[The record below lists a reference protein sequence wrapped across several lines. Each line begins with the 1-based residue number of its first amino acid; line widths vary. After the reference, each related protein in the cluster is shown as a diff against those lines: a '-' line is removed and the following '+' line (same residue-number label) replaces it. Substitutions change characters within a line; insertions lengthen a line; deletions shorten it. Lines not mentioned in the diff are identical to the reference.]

1 MLSKRAKYALKAL
14 IAVARDTSGLPLPAR
29 AIADAENIPAKFLEA
44 ILRELTRAA
53 ILKSDRGINGGYSLR
68 KPPQEIQV
76 VEIMRIM
83 DGPIAFIPC
92 VSENFY
98 EKCEECH
105 DEATCHI
112 RKLFQELRQEM
123 LSVFNQS
130 LADLMAK

>member
-1 MLSKRAKYALKAL
+1 MA
-14 IAVARDTSGLPLPAR
+14 IARDTSGQPLPSR
-29 AIADAENIPAKFLEA
+29 IIAETENIPPKFLEA
-44 ILRELTRAA
+44 ILRELTRSAL
-53 ILKSDRGINGGYSLR
+53 LKSDRGINGGYSLR
-68 KPPQEIQV
+68 KSPEEIQV

-98 EKCEECH
+98 EKCDECH
-105 DEATCHI
+105 DEVTCHI

-123 LSVFNQS
+123 LEVFNQS